1 MSPLP
6 SEARAA
12 VPPQPAAR
20 ARLRVLSLNVNC
32 ALAGNAETLRALHA
46 ADADLV
52 FLQETNAAWEAAL
65 EPALAPT
72 YPHRAYRHCDR
83 AGGLA
88 VLSRHPFTERDYL
101 PPLPGAWWPAWRL
114 LFDTPLGPVQ
124 ALNLHLFPAMEP
136 SGVTSLRGWLG
147 SRRVRLDEVRQHA
160 RSLEPG
166 LATLVAGD
174 LNENLHG
181 RAVAYLRTRGLRTAL
196 GAHHL
201 TWRWRTRL
209 GTVRL
214 QLDHVLHCERLRA
227 VAVDVPE
234 WGGSDHLPVLCSFES
249 AATPAPVPVG

>member
-1 MSPLP
+1 MPEPHAS
-6 SEARAA
+6 
-12 VPPQPAAR
+12 VPTEPAAR
-20 ARLRVLSLNVNC
+20 PQLRVLSFNVNY
-32 ALAGNAETLRALHA
+32 ARAGDAESLRAIHA

-52 FLQETNAAWEAAL
+52 FLQETSAAWQAAL
-65 EPALAPT
+65 EPAFAHR
-72 YPHRAYRHCDR
+72 YAHRAYRHCDR

-88 VLSRHPFTERDYL
+88 VLSRHPFTECDYL
-101 PPLPGAWWPAWRL
+101 PPAPGAWWPAWRL
-114 LFDTPLGPVQ
+114 RFDTPLGPLQ
-124 ALNLHLFPAMEP
+124 ALHLHLFPAMEP

-147 SRRVRLDEVRQHA
+147 SRSVRLQEVQRHA

-181 RAVAYLRTRGLRTAL
+181 RALGYLRSQGLRTAL
-196 GAHHL
+196 SAQQL

-234 WGGSDHLPVLCSFES
+234 WGGSDHLPVLCTFEPS
-249 AATPAPVPVG
+249 STAPAPTAAG